1 MEHDLQKWIISY
13 LRKHNVLVIE
23 TDIMDGLKFL
33 SNPKT
38 RIAYINHHKAMGW
51 IKGTPDLI
59 IFETNGKY
67 RCVELKD
74 GNKYKQ
80 SAEQKEFE
88 KKIQELNGK
97 YEVWTTFGD
106 AVEYVENLREQ
117 GVRE

>member
-33 SNPKT
+33 NNQKL
-38 RIAYINHHKAMGW
+38 RIAFISYHKAMGW
-51 IKGTPDLI
+51 VKGTADLI
-59 IFETNGKY
+59 IFEKNGKY

-80 SAEQKEFE
+80 STEQKEFE
-88 KKIQELNGK
+88 KKIQELGGK
-97 YEVWTTFGD
+97 YEVWKSFED
-106 AVEYVENLREQ
+106 AVSYIDNLREK
-117 GVRE
+117 GVR